1 MNGRALI
8 ACLLLVASGGA
19 LAGKVYKW
27 VDEEG
32 RVQFSDRPPPS
43 ATKVEEHKVFAG
55 VPDATLPY
63 ALREVA
69 ANFPVT
75 IYTAE
80 NCKELCDNARAL
92 LKSRGIPFSEKGI
105 RSTEDVKAYES
116 AFGSDKPEVPAATV
130 GSQQLRG
137 FSASSWNALL
147 DQVGYPRTPLPGQ

>member
-1 MNGRALI
+1 MNARALA
-8 ACLLLVASGGA
+8 ACLLLAISSSAV
-19 LAGKVYKW
+19 AGKVYKW

-32 RVQFSDRPPPS
+32 RVQFSDRPPPTG
-43 ATKVEEHKVFAG
+43 TKAEEHKVFSG
-55 VPDATLPY
+55 VPDATLPF
-63 ALREVA
+63 ALRQVT

-105 RSTEDVKAYES
+105 RSAEDVKAYE
-116 AFGSDKPEVPAATV
+116 ALFGGKPEVPAATV
-130 GSQQLRG
+130 GNQQLRG

-147 DQVGYPRTPLPGQ
+147 DQVGYPKTPLPGQ